1 MKAVVFGGSGFIGSH
16 VADHLSYS
24 GYETTIFDLEESKWL
39 RENQKMII
47 GDIMNF
53 DQVNKS
59 IKGSDVVYNFAGL
72 SDLEIGLENPILSY
86 NSNVLGNINI
96 MNSCHDHKIKRF
108 IYASTVYVHSREGGF
123 YRCSK
128 EASESFI
135 QEFYKPMD

>member
-72 SDLEIGLENPILSY
+72 SDLEIGL
-86 NSNVLGNINI
+86 
-96 MNSCHDHKIKRF
+96 KIQF
-108 IYASTVYVHSREGGF
+108 FHT
-123 YRCSK
+123 
-128 EASESFI
+128 I
-135 QEFYKPMD
+135 QMCLEI